1 MATLADIPAEQIAV
15 YFYEGGRR
23 KRGRR
28 RLEDSS
34 VVAYYTLTY
43 YDYSEY
49 SDSTNS
55 LSEISDSDID
65 TAVADAAADEGAS
78 STFSSFSTQSYA
90 PVGGTV
96 MEDDAWSY
104 GDDGDDYG
112 GDDYGYGYEGCDDST
127 TWYKS
132 GSPDKDCAYLWT
144 QNNID
149 AKCYSWENDDGQQ
162 AYLACYD
169 ACGTCYLAS
178 DSTESPT
185 STPAPSGQCATATIN
200 MYDAYGDGWNGGEIT
215 IYSEEG
221 TDSSTSVATAT
232 FYDGKTGTQAMCL
245 PEGCYTV
252 TPTEEGTYPSE
263 ITWDIAGVVSGDIYD
278 EVTFSVVDSGGL
290 ALSASGCSF
299 TASPTI
305 TPKPSLSPVPTAVP
319 TSCSVFQFLMFDQYG
334 DGWNG
339 AYFQMKSGSTTLAEF
354 SLDSDETI
362 LGTGATLT
370 SSLPDA
376 WETRDSQTFG
386 VCRSYNTQVKN
397 NVGRA
402 TSKMACWDS
411 CLMLLNPLEIEAA
424 ITSWN
429 INYFSS
435 RTCEWIETEGGSSWC
450 DSESSDGVEGWDACP
465 TACGIC
471 VPDTLYIDVGFSE
484 IAYTDAEDN
493 EDVFIAAMADVADL
507 PEDQV
512 EVYLYSYD
520 RRRGRR
526 LGDAEDGAADRRR
539 LTDTVYA
546 SFTLN
551 LWDDSEISNTQSSLS
566 GVNADVIIDAINDA
580 ASDYGV
586 EDVFDSISVDS
597 FSVVGGTVFS
607 DDWSYDDYNYG
618 SSECRAYSDC
628 GCSDGEF
635 CNFDYGTYGSCE
647 SCDSHS
653 DDSSCYSDGL
663 PSDGEEDCVA
673 CCFSDTSYGGDDYPM
688 DDYPTDD
695 YSNDDYHQDDYSN
708 DDYHQDDYSNDDY
721 HQDDYSNDDY
731 HMDDYSND
739 DYHMDDY
746 SMGDD
751 YNDGTWDDLPGVRE
765 KVEALTSKRGGATGN
780 GTAEARRLQYWNNY
794 AYGYYGEPEYNSEG
808 VFVSGDV
815 CLFSGCI
822 DVEIDEGD
830 NPDEISWLF
839 NHNVESSG
847 GAPFQAEILISGS
860 TVQLSCETQPP
871 TTLAPTEGSAAPTM
885 TPAPTFAPTTAVP
898 TISNAPTALFA
909 SVTSYAELSDEMS
922 AIAGG
927 AGRPITIGADFT
939 TTAAITFSG
948 SSAVGQIYGLDYTV
962 TASSHTHGMF
972 IVAQQADLEISD
984 VTFVGGLINAGEDA
998 NVDGI
1003 ENACRAESTASVL
1016 SGNAIYITDGATVT
1030 LERVTMRWFGAQY
1043 GGGVYVTSDATIF
1056 AYETTFNLCCAHYKG
1071 GGLFVTNGHFYL
1083 HNSTFSE
1090 GYVKDDGDGSAVM
1103 IDGADGYLAEIRYT
1117 TFDGNRGGT
1126 TVKMEEVDL
1135 QLYDTTVT
1143 NSVANGD
1150 GNTEFLSCEDG
1161 GQLVLARIFMVDT
1174 DLINIGDACIAFL
1187 YHANDGDDQDILTT
1201 ASAASGSLSVTRYY
1215 YTYPCPAG
1223 KYSEDGLEHTDAIN
1237 ANDPTCSSNVAKC
1250 NDACEVCVA
1259 GRYLGEDESHLTHMG
1274 ILACDACPV
1283 GTANGDWGDVTAHD
1297 SVFDC
1302 ESCAAGSYVDTTGAT
1317 ECIDCVDGTYSADIE
1332 SLYCSVCL
1340 PGTAANGTRQTACV
1354 DCAAGYFS
1362 LGSVAF
1368 CTACPTGTYQPDTA
1382 QAICLNSP
1390 AGFSNNETGAAAP
1403 AAFSGAQSCTIAAPG
1418 QYVAAAGAK
1427 ATTACAAGT
1436 ISGSGAS
1443 ACTNCKLGSYVALT
1457 GQESCTN
1464 ADAGSYVAALGAS
1477 AQTACAVGK
1486 ISGSAAS
1493 ECEDCAPGSFAAATG
1508 MTSCTLVTAGSFVA
1522 VDGASAETPCPAGK
1536 YSGSAA
1542 SDGQSACTDCERGY
1556 YAPSAASTSCQ
1567 LVNGGSYVAAEGAS
1581 EQLACP
1587 AGTYSSTGASACVDC
1602 AIGTYSPNAGTSSCS
1617 TSLAGTYVDFL
1628 GASEGVCCPA
1638 GKYSGAGATACT
1650 NCEAGSYGT
1659 EACAT
1664 SCTLVTAGTFVTE
1677 EGQSE
1682 ATACPAGKYAGTGAT
1697 ECADCAIGTY
1707 SPNAA
1712 SDSCWTA
1719 AAGSYVGLA
1728 GQSEATACP
1737 AGTFSGAGQSE
1748 CDDCPAGRYY
1758 AETGG
1763 TGCTLTT
1770 AGYYAA
1776 TPGLT
1781 EQAACAVGTYSA
1793 TAASECT
1800 GCEAGKYNAETGQSG
1815 CTSANPGE
1823 YVGAA
1828 GASAGTACPVG
1839 TYSGSGQTECTPCAA
1854 GTYVATEGNTA
1865 CVLADGGTYVPAGG
1879 ATAGTPCPS
1888 GKYSGSGQTECTD
1901 CLAGSYTDD
1910 SVLTKTSCNTADAGT
1925 YVDAAGAT
1933 AATPC
1938 PAGTYSGSGQTVCTD
1953 CAVGTYASAT
1963 GSLACS
1969 LSSAGAYVDATGASG
1984 DTACAPGSYSG
1995 TAASACSPCT
2005 PGKYATESGKSS
2017 CDTTDAGSY
2026 VDFDGATAGVPC
2038 PTGRYSGSGQSEC
2051 TACGATTFAAANG
2064 GSGASFCQI
2073 CATGTTSKDAS
2084 ATCVTSDAGYIAP
2097 SAEVYGLEIASSLVF
2112 DGVDVDLFNSDPA
2125 SQAAYADALAELL
2138 ASDPFSELV
2147 DSVAIGTVGPAV
2159 ALGRRRAHVRGLLA
2173 TATATIP
2180 FTVRANYSASA
2191 AENVSDV
2198 VPYILD
2204 DFTDDIKLDT
2214 YSGDLQAAVAA
2225 AGAPALADASVDED
2239 ETLEAVDETELP
2251 TYELVSAASFDGQ
2264 SQCPAGTYSLSGA
2277 SYCITCDPGS
2287 YTAIDGQTSCLF
2299 SDAGSY
2305 VATSGATAQSTCA
2318 AGTYTAGS
2326 GARDCSLCAAGTFQ
2340 ASAGMTSCGLSNAG
2354 SYVPT
2359 TGATAE
2365 TPCAPG
2371 KFSGSGASE
2380 CTQCSPGF
2388 YTGETGQSACSLTDA
2403 GKYVDVAGSSTQT
2416 PCPPGTYSGSGASAC
2431 SDCAA
2436 GTYSDNDA
2444 GAASCTTVSA
2454 GGYVGVAGAS
2464 AQTPC
2469 APGKFSGSGASECT
2483 RCSPGFYTG
2492 ETGQSACS
2500 LADAG
2505 KYVDV
2510 AGSSTQTPCPPGTY
2524 SGSGA
2529 SACSDC
2535 AAGTY
2540 SDNDAG
2546 AASCTT
2552 VSAGGYVGVAGAS
2565 AQTPCPAG
2573 HYSGSAATACDACA
2587 VGTYAAGEGSASC
2600 SLVAGGGYVGAEGAS
2615 AQTACPAGTYS
2626 GSGATACEPCGLASF
2641 AGAEGSTSCT
2651 LSDAG
2656 YHVASA
2662 GQSAADPCPAGY
2674 YSGSGASACAACE
2687 VGRYADADA
2696 QSACGLSD
2704 GGYYVPLEGSTEP
2717 FPCASGR
2724 YSGSGASFCQICG
2737 PGTTSDEGSAAC
2749 TTSDA
2754 GSIAP
2759 SAEIYVIT
2767 LASALNVDGAS
2778 SADADDVKAALL
2790 AAFGGDNAFSDR
2802 VVLDPVDTIRV
2813 ADVGPMD
2820 GASIPFS
2827 LAANYSATADEDM
2840 EEVKA
2845 LVSLDFYDAT
2855 LDAAGDLEAAFAGSL
2870 AGATVESVDDPE
2882 PSYELWGEESFS
2894 GTALCPAGKYS
2905 LSGASVCVWCDPGSY
2920 TSTSGMSTCL
2930 FSDAG
2935 SYVSYT
2941 GATGQLACPAGRYT
2955 AGSGAHSCELCA
2967 SGTFNDADGS
2977 TSCSLANAGSYVT
2990 RPGQTA
2996 EDACEAGRY
3005 SGSGATVC
3013 SNCPLGFYAAD
3024 EGVAA
3029 CTLAEAGSY
3038 VGETGSTAT
3047 TPCALGLY
3055 SGSGASACS
3064 ACDPGKYADELGT
3077 SSCSISDAGT
3087 YVADEG
3093 ATGGVDCPAGTYS
3106 GSGQT
3111 VCTDCARGTYASTE
3125 GNTACSTADGGTYV
3139 DELGASA
3146 ATPCPVGRYSGSGQ
3160 TTCTK
3165 CTKGTYQ
3172 DAEGTT
3178 TCSLTDAGYY
3188 VDYHGA
3194 SAQDA
3199 CPAGKYSSMGQ
3210 AACTKCQEGRYN
3222 ANAGQS
3228 ECGLTNGGYFVSV
3241 TGATAEVEC
3250 SAGRYS
3256 GSGQARC
3263 DLCESGT
3270 TSDAGAASCYTTA
3283 AGTVAAPNEVYGI
3296 ELESSLTLGNVT
3308 ADEVNGDASTQSD
3321 LLTVLETTFAGD
3333 DSFSDLVDSA
3343 EISGLGEATDSTA
3356 DDDARRLDEGYVY
3369 TTLPFTLSTNYTAA
3383 SGENLTSATD
3393 LITSQL
3399 VDAITAAVEDGTLAA
3414 NIRRYANATLGAL
3427 GAGVDGDR
3435 SIDGASRSRSNGWN
3449 KPAQTECKKADQG
3462 YYVPVSGATNQT
3474 ECPVGTYSATE
3485 YAACI
3490 DCSPRQC
3497 ADCCVNCDD
3506 QQEEGLDC
3514 DYPGMTI
3521 EGLEVERG
3529 WWRTNKFADQAYIC
3543 QLSGAC
3549 KGGNDTDTQC
3559 KEGHYGVKC
3568 GLCEDNWMYDSVV
3581 NRCVE
3586 CASPAIDITG
3596 SPGKLIGA
3604 AMIFAVLSAVA
3615 VWYARKYCSRKQ
3627 IGKLQDLIIMRL
3639 IKGAEDAMDDGIDDA
3654 ADGAGDVAAEVEGDA
3669 ADVAEVDADVDED
3682 VHADGGGGG
3691 HGGGDGGTNYAK
3703 YITKIKIVMGLYQI
3717 IGSMTWQLP
3726 QIPFPD
3732 IMQAPIS
3739 FSNYFSFDVFSV
3751 IPLECYG
3758 SVSFFNSMVMTTTLP
3773 FIVAALIVAYVGLR
3787 FLCVTDPDKRKHLK
3801 NSASYA
3807 LLLLS
3812 FCVLPGC
3819 SSVCFQYFGCSEY
3832 EMGATYNG
3840 KARAML
3846 SVLNA
3851 DPNIRCNEPRYDSWR
3866 LYVLLMIFIYPIG
3879 TPLGYWALLRSKRH
3893 MIDPLLEDDGNQVD
3907 EDDLFAKAR
3916 EDFELVMQQEHK
3928 LVIRQVEYADEIAVC
3943 AFLIEEY
3950 EPRCWWFSVYEVC
3963 RRLILTGGLT
3973 IFKAG
3978 GATQVAI
3985 GMLVAMISY
3994 RVYVGYAPF
4003 IDDDDDA
4010 ISEVCQT
4017 QLVIVFFGALMLT
4030 VQNMVPED
4038 EQESG
4043 FAQNLFGIVLTMV
4056 FFAGMFVAAY
4066 YVFLE
4071 ACGRNV
4077 SKHFAPY
4084 MWENPAYVKSRNSV
4098 FGDPDDPNIKRHA
4111 RPEITG
4117 KLTADDFKFAVG
4129 FRQQGKVE
4137 KDAEAELLEA
4147 MSPEERETY
4156 QAMGD
4161 DEKRAYVALEPE
4173 ERETFQAMGD
4183 DERRAYVAL
4192 KSAADD
4198 DDAPPEKKRPDAWSD
4213 APPAADDE
4221 EKTDEAGGLDAF
4233 LCTQLGAAPDGPPR
4247 ANCLSIT
4254 FADEQEAD
4262 DDVAL
4267 CCGVGD
4273 RSAAKIAAE
4282 DAARAPPDDDG
4293 PPPLVAIPADETADP
4308 NAPHAEVRL
4317 ANSSYGDSLC
4327 GNACGDAGDAPYAP
4341 SSPPAAAASA

>member
-1 MATLADIPAEQIAV
+1 MLFDGMTLSEAEDNEYVFILAMATLADIPAEQIAV

-65 TAVADAAADEGAS
+65 TAVADAAADEGARRRRS
-78 STFSSFSTQSYA
+78 RRSVHNPTP

-104 GDDGDDYG
+104 DYG

-252 TPTEEGTYPSE
+252 TPTEEGIFP
-263 ITWDIAGVVSGDIYD
+263 
-278 EVTFSVVDSGGL
+278 GGL

-402 TSKMACWDS
+402 TSEMACWDS
-411 CLMLLNPLEIEAA
+411 CLMLLNPPGD
-424 ITSWN
+424 
-429 INYFSS
+429 
-435 RTCEWIETEGGSSWC
+435 RGGHR
-450 DSESSDGVEGWDACP
+450 SSDGVEGWDACP

-607 DDWSYDDYNYG
+607 DDWSYDDNAAAPNAG
-618 SSECRAYSDC
+618 PTRTAAARTASSATSTTAPTAAASPRQPPTIRRATATA
-628 GCSDGEF
+628 F
-635 CNFDYGTYGSCE
+635 
-647 SCDSHS
+647 
-653 DDSSCYSDGL
+653 L
-663 PSDGEEDCVA
+663 RREDCVA

-721 HQDDYSNDDY
+721 HVDDYSNDDY

-751 YNDGTWDDLPGVRE
+751 YNDGTWKD
-765 KVEALTSKRGGATGN
+765 
-780 GTAEARRLQYWNNY
+780 RRL
-794 AYGYYGEPEYNSEG
+794 ARAPPG
-808 VFVSGDV
+808 SGAARPSSP
-815 CLFSGCI
+815 CPRASSATCPGGCI

-922 AIAGG
+922 ALAGG

-1043 GGGVYVTSDATIF
+1043 GGG
-1056 AYETTFNLCCAHYKG
+1056 G

-1354 DCAAGYFS
+1354 DCDPGYFS
-1362 LGSVAF
+1362 LGSGSADERDD
-1368 CTACPTGTYQPDTA
+1368 C
-1382 QAICLNSP
+1382 P
-1390 AGFSNNETGAAAP
+1390 AGYYS
-1403 AAFSGAQSCTIAAPG
+1403 AFSGAQSCTIATPG

-1677 EGQSE
+1677 EGQ
-1682 ATACPAGKYAGTGAT
+1682 A
-1697 ECADCAIGTY
+1697 
-1707 SPNAA
+1707 
-1712 SDSCWTA
+1712 
-1719 AAGSYVGLA
+1719 
-1728 GQSEATACP
+1728 
-1737 AGTFSGAGQSE
+1737 

-1865 CVLADGGTYVPAGG
+1865 CVLADGGTYVPPAARRRGRPAPG
-1879 ATAGTPCPS
+1879 N
-1888 GKYSGSGQTECTD
+1888 
-1901 CLAGSYTDD
+1901 
-1910 SVLTKTSCNTADAGT
+1910 VLHEASCNTADAGT

-1969 LSSAGAYVDATGASG
+1969 LSSSGAYVDATGASG

-2064 GSGASFCQI
+2064 STSCSLADGGYYVEASGAASQTACPGGFYSGSGASACTACEEGSGSGASFCQI

-2147 DSVAIGTVGPAV
+2147 DSVAIGTVGP
-2159 ALGRRRAHVRGLLA
+2159 GGPGPPRAHARPAGDGDGDD
-2173 TATATIP
+2173 P

-2380 CTQCSPGF
+2380 CAQCSPGF

-2587 VGTYAAGEGSASC
+2587 VGTYAAGEG
-2600 SLVAGGGYVGAEGAS
+2600 
-2615 AQTACPAGTYS
+2615 

-2656 YHVASA
+2656 YYVASA

-2704 GGYYVPLEGSTEP
+2704 GGYYRLRRVLLPDL
-2717 FPCASGR
+2717 R
-2724 YSGSGASFCQICG
+2724 
-2737 PGTTSDEGSAAC
+2737 PGDDVRRGSAAC

-2754 GSIAP
+2754 GSIAA

-2840 EEVKA
+2840 E
-2845 LVSLDFYDAT
+2845 
-2855 LDAAGDLEAAFAGSL
+2855 EAAFAGSL

-3343 EISGLGEATDSTA
+3343 EITGLGEATDSTA

-3399 VDAITAAVEDGTLAA
+3399 CPRQVLRGAAGCVLCGTG
-3414 NIRRYANATLGAL
+3414 RYT
-3427 GAGVDGDR
+3427 DQ
-3435 SIDGASRSRSNGWN
+3435 
-3449 KPAQTECKKADQG
+3449 PAQTECKKADQG

-3490 DCSPRQC
+3490 DCSLGKYTNHTATAGGCYTCANPLTTVESGATYCDACVSGNYWDSVYWLTDGRDALEASMTEYYELLGTDEAITGGGTQC

-3521 EGLEVERG
+3521 EGLE
-3529 WWRTNKFADQAYIC
+3529 
-3543 QLSGAC
+3543 LSGAC

-3627 IGKLQDLIIMRL
+3627 IGKLQDLIIMGL
-3639 IKGAEDAMDDGIDDA
+3639 
-3654 ADGAGDVAAEVEGDA
+3654 VEGDA

-3691 HGGGDGGTNYAK
+3691 HGGGGTNYAK

-3963 RRLILTGGLT
+3963 RRLILTGLT

-4233 LCTQLGAAPDGPPR
+4233 SAAQLGAAPDGRR
-4247 ANCLSIT
+4247 ANCLDHVRRRAGGRRRRRALLRRRRPVRGEDRRRGRGT
-4254 FADEQEAD
+4254 RAAGRRRPPPL
-4262 DDVAL
+4262 VA
-4267 CCGVGD
+4267 
-4273 RSAAKIAAE
+4273 IP
-4282 DAARAPPDDDG
+4282 APPDDDG

-4327 GNACGDAGDAPYAP
+4327 GNACGDAGDAP
-4341 SSPPAAAASA
+4341 SSLPPGGGGLHL